1 MLGSATD
8 ALQTRLWWALW
19 PFHLI
24 IYICIYICSVY
35 TVQYL
40 NNIYIYVMGITV
52 YNGALSHKSSGLLTR
67 RYLIQLRKNTGPFL
81 QLFPSSTLK
90 KGTVETQEPLG

>member
-1 MLGSATD
+1 
-8 ALQTRLWWALW
+8 
-19 PFHLI
+19 
-24 IYICIYICSVY
+24 
-35 TVQYL
+35 
-40 NNIYIYVMGITV
+40 MGITV

>member
-1 MLGSATD
+1 M
-8 ALQTRLWWALW
+8 
-19 PFHLI
+19 H
-24 IYICIYICSVY
+24 IYIYVCNVY

-40 NNIYIYVMGITV
+40 NNIYIYMMGITV

-81 QLFPSSTLK
+81 QLFPSSALK
-90 KGTVETQEPLG
+90 KGTVETQEPLR